1 MNLNYEGKLPP
12 YNSYVLGP
20 QLQNMVYEYID
31 IAGTSATGVD
41 DAIKN
46 AIEEA
51 AKTIKNLQ
59 WAELSR
65 TTMRTEDQKT

>member
-1 MNLNYEGKLPP
+1 
-12 YNSYVLGP
+12 
-20 QLQNMVYEYID
+20 MVYKYID
-31 IAGTSATGVD
+31 IVGTSATGLD

-59 WAELSR
+59 WAELGR
-65 TTMRTEDQKT
+65 ITVRIEDQKTLEYQTEVRIGFKVERNKNED